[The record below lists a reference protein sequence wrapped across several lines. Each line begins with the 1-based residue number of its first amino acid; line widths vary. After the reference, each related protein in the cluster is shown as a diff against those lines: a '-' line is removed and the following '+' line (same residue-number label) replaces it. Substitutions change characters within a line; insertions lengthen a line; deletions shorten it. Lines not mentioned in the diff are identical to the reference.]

1 MESALCFACASN
13 NKESSEFF
21 LFVLKLDAEKEL
33 KRLRGEA
40 STDLE
45 QNSQTTTTRQQRP
58 GILRYALLLCLT
70 ICPVFSSELVI
81 LRYFI
86 KKKDTMQTTF
96 YYYAYSSWLE
106 FTFLFKFRF

>member
-96 YYYAYSSWLE
+96 YYYAYSS
-106 FTFLFKFRF
+106 